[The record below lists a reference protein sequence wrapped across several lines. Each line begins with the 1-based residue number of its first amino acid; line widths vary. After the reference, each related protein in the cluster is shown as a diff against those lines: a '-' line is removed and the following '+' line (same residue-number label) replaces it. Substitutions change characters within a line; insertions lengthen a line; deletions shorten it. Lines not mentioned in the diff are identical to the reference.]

1 MEKEIRALKNYLF
14 RRELNKEER
23 GLIKTVDNAA
33 ILPLEFSNKLQE
45 IKKGYGSLQEYC
57 DVIPVKKSKGR
68 IPVVDYSQNEDYKE
82 LIVEGEAFPD
92 ADLVTSDI
100 EYSCD
105 KTGMLFTVSEELYE
119 DSEVKINNITENNF
133 TEIAVIK
140 ENKKILNAINL
151 KAKINEGENY
161 EKLIEIMDSNPP
173 LLRKGLIT
181 LCNIEGYK
189 YLKSMKD
196 SSGKNLGLITSGVDG
211 REYFNNKEIIVF
223 DDSLI
228 TLSEGKTKLY
238 YSLNM
243 KEAIKF
249 IKKKGVKISSI
260 PGFSNDTIKVKLI
273 EEFDVVNGSSRAI
286 NKLELD

>member
-1 MEKEIRALKNYLF
+1 MKKEIRALKNYLF
-14 RRELNKEER
+14 GRQLNTEER

-45 IKKGYGSLQEYC
+45 IKNGYGSLQEYC
-57 DVIPVKKSKGR
+57 EVIPVKKSKGV
-68 IPVVDYSQNEDYKE
+68 IPVVDYSQNKDYQDS
-82 LIVEGEAFPD
+82 IVEGEAFPD
-92 ADLVTSDI
+92 ADLVTSDM

-119 DSEVKINNITENNF
+119 DSEIKINNITENNF

-140 ENKKILNAINL
+140 ENKKILNAIDLN
-151 KAKINEGENY
+151 AKVNEGENY
-161 EKLIEIMDSNPP
+161 ENLIDIMDSTPP
-173 LLRKGLIT
+173 TLRKGLIT

-196 SSGKNLGLITSGVDG
+196 SSGKNLELITSGVDG
-211 REYFNNKEIIVF
+211 REYFNNKEIIVV

-260 PGFSNDTIKVKLI
+260 PGFSDDTIKVKLI
-273 EEFDVVNGSSRAI
+273 EEFDVVNGSSRTI
-286 NKLELD
+286 NKLELE